1 MKTIHTPTSRFQ
13 AILRNME
20 VAGRTTWRLAKSG
33 ARSLRRMPWPVL
45 LVVAIVLAAL
55 ITIVPIVLA
64 LFVGLLLLK
73 FLAIAIFGREPRR
86 IKHYTQE

>member
-1 MKTIHTPTSRFQ
+1 MRRVITGVADASVVVR
-13 AILRNME
+13 E
-20 VAGRTTWRLAKSG
+20 AGRLLWRH
-33 ARSLRRMPWPVL
+33 WPVL
-45 LVVAIVLAAL
+45 LVIAIVLAAL

-86 IKHYTQE
+86 IKHYTGE

>member
-1 MKTIHTPTSRFQ
+1 
-13 AILRNME
+13 
-20 VAGRTTWRLAKSG
+20 
-33 ARSLRRMPWPVL
+33 MPWPVL
-45 LVVAIVLAAL
+45 LVFAIVLAAL

-86 IKHYTQE
+86 IKHYTGE